1 MVNNV
6 STIIPHPLTHI
17 YKNTLSVDPE
27 THLENYPL
35 NKFYFFFTNLANTY
49 NEGTVNVRHDTI
61 FNLPYNGT
69 SECL

>member
-1 MVNNV
+1 MINNV
-6 STIIPHPLTHI
+6 PTIILHSLPHI

-35 NKFYFFFTNLANTY
+35 NKFYFINLANTY

-61 FNLPYNGT
+61 FNLPHNGT